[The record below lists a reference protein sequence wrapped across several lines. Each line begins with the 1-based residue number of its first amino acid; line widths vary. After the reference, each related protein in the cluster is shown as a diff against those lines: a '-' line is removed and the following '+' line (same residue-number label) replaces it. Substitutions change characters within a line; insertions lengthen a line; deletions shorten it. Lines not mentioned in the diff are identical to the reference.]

1 MYLLHVS
8 RSIAHIRNQSL
19 ESLAA
24 SSTRTAVELFG
35 LDRKE
40 PV

>member
-1 MYLLHVS
+1 MYLPHIA

-24 SSTRTAVELFG
+24 SSARTAVELFG
-35 LDRKE
+35 LQR
-40 PV
+40 